1 MEKRFIVIHCET
13 LGDQFE
19 CDADRT
25 IIPKL
30 FTLDEVK
37 NYALREVYRVG
48 EESAWCDTKE
58 EALEAFRMEY
68 EEEREEWKEVDVNTF
83 EEAVDFCG
91 GISTRFSEAI
101 ETYEIMDDGTLEKR
115 VDLTTYE

>member
-13 LGDQFE
+13 LRDQFE

-25 IIPKL
+25 ILPRL

-37 NYALREVYRVG
+37 NYALRKVYRVG
-48 EESAWCDTKE
+48 EESVWCDTKE
-58 EALEAFRMEY
+58 EALEAFRREY

-83 EEAVDFCG
+83 EEALDFCG
-91 GISTRFSEAI
+91 MSTRFSEAV
-101 ETYEIMDDGTLEKR
+101 EVYEIMDDGTLKAR
-115 VDLTTYE
+115 TDLTTYEG